1 MMIKNSFITFM
12 QNSNTNKGILRKSYQ
27 FTINSPCAIK
37 GDKIIEANTDDTSSN
52 DITVYSK

>member
-1 MMIKNSFITFM
+1 M